1 MSNIYIKRE
10 WYNGSPYT
18 HHQYDYKHM
27 AFFFS
32 FVIPISPH
40 ISILSQIILNKS
52 WILFLL
58 QIFQYGIAKL

>member
-1 MSNIYIKRE
+1 MDPHIPITSMIINT
-10 WYNGSPYT
+10 WL
-18 HHQYDYKHM
+18 
-27 AFFFS
+27 FFS